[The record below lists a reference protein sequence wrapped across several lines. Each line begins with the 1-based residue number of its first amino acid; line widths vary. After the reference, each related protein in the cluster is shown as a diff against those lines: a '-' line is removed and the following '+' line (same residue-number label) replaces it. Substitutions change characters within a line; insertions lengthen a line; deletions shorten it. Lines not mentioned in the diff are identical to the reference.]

1 MKNIGLKVVSVL
13 LACVVWFIV
22 SAPRR
27 GRVRER
33 IVTASLSLV
42 GVPPHLVITTDI
54 PGSVSVRVRG
64 AVSELRALASQSLE
78 ASADLSQIN
87 AAGEIE
93 ITIRPQHINV
103 PEEIEVVSIQPNK
116 VRFRIEQLAQRAVL
130 IRPFLV
136 GDPPA
141 GYVVGEAT
149 ASPEGALVSGPAS
162 QVLKLDEVATE
173 RIIMTGRT
181 GTFMQNVAVVSDSP
195 LVRVISPVT
204 TQVTVPVL
212 PEVGPN
218 PPQTDTSNTSGIT
231 DTTGTSSDDTTDTTG
246 TQ

>member
-1 MKNIGLKVVSVL
+1 MKNLGLKLVALL

-27 GRVRER
+27 EEVRER

-42 GVPPHLVITTDI
+42 GVPSYLVITTPDI
-54 PGSVSVRVRG
+54 PSSVSVRVRG
-64 AVSELRALASQSLE
+64 RKSDLRALVSQSLE
-78 ASADLSQIN
+78 ASADLSAIN
-87 AAGEIE
+87 QGGEVEITLRPRNINVPDEIE
-93 ITIRPQHINV
+93 I
-103 PEEIEVVSIQPNK
+103 VSISPNK
-116 VRFRIEQLAQRAVL
+116 VRFRVEQLRQRAVS

-141 GYVVGEAT
+141 GYIVGEAS
-149 ASPEGALVSGPAS
+149 AEPALALVSGPAS
-162 QVLKLDEVATE
+162 AILKLTEVATE

-181 GTFMQNVAVVSDSP
+181 STFVQNVAVVSDSP
-195 LVRVISPVT
+195 LVRVISPLT

-212 PEVGPN
+212 AEVGPS
-218 PPQTDTSNTSGIT
+218 PPPTQTDT
-231 DTTGTSSDDTTDTTG
+231 TTA

>member
-1 MKNIGLKVVSVL
+1 MKNIGIKIVSVI

-42 GVPPHLVITTDI
+42 GVPSDLMITTDI
-54 PGSVSVRVRG
+54 PSSVSVRVRG
-64 AVSELRALASQSLE
+64 RVQELRALASQSLE
-78 ASADLSQIN
+78 ASADLSQIDRS
-87 AAGEIE
+87 GEVE
-93 ITIRPQHINV
+93 ITIRPQHINT

-116 VRFRIEQLAQRAVL
+116 VRFRIEQVRQSAVA
-130 IRPFLV
+130 IRPFLD
-136 GDPPA
+136 GDPPS
-141 GYVVGEAT
+141 GYIVGEAT
-149 ASPEGALVSGPAS
+149 ASPDRALVSGPAS
-162 QVLKLDEVATE
+162 QILKLSEVTTE

-181 GTFMQNVAVVSDSP
+181 ATFVQNVAVVSDSP

-212 PEVGPN
+212 AEVGPN
-218 PPQTDTSNTSGIT
+218 PPDASQRPSPRGAPQAKK
-231 DTTGTSSDDTTDTTG
+231 SDDTDTDNR
-246 TQ
+246 

>member
-1 MKNIGLKVVSVL
+1 MKNLGIRLISVV
-13 LACVVWFIV
+13 LACVVWFIA

-42 GVPPHLVITTDI
+42 GVPTHLVITTDI
-54 PGSVSVRVRG
+54 PGNVAVRVRG
-64 AVSELRALASQSLE
+64 PMQELRALASQSLE

-87 AAGEIE
+87 AEGEVE
-93 ITIRPQHINV
+93 ITLRSEHINV

-116 VRFRIEQLAQRAVL
+116 VRFRIEQVRQRAVP

-136 GDPPA
+136 GDPPV
-141 GYVVGEAT
+141 GYIVGEAS
-149 ASPEGALVSGPAS
+149 ANPERALVSGPAS
-162 QVLKLDEVATE
+162 QILKLDEVATE

-181 GTFMQNVAVVSDSP
+181 GTFVQNAAVVSDSP

-212 PEVGPN
+212 AEVGPN
-218 PPQTDTSNTSGIT
+218 PPDAEPTDTAATA
-231 DTTGTSSDDTTDTTG
+231 TTETTDTTG
-246 TQ
+246 TTGTQ